1 MLSSLLELP
10 EEDVGVTEVTV
21 GSSLSAPVSEL
32 LGNLQSLLVVVNRL
46 RKVSKQIV
54 NISEVSAGSTLG
66 GSILQSKIELVTV
79 PGVREDPT

>member
-66 GSILQSKIELVTV
+66 SSILQSKIELVTV

>member
-54 NISEVSAGSTLG
+54 NISEVSAGSTLS